1 MNPQKRFRETTY
13 RKRLRVENFTNT
25 IEISVKN
32 LHSKKIRLS
41 LFTNN
46 YLTTKP
52 MRRKVTL
59 KQIAK
64 ELDVSISTVS
74 KSLRDSPEI
83 SEDTRLKVQA
93 FAKLYNYKPNLIA
106 LSLKNKKTKTIGII
120 IPEIVH
126 HFFATVISGIEHVA
140 NENGYNVIV
149 TLSDESFDKEVIN
162 MEMLANGSI
171 DGFIMSLSKE
181 TQHKKDFHHITEVI
195 NQGMP
200 VVMFDRVT
208 NDILCDKVIIDDNL
222 AAYEAVQ
229 SLIDNGFKKIALITT
244 VDYVSV
250 GKLRT
255 DGYIKA
261 LKTNNIEINPEL
273 IIKIEDIDNC
283 EFQIEE
289 LVSNKELD
297 AIFAVNEL
305 FAVTAIKAAKKTNMK
320 VPEDISII
328 GFTDGIISKYSSPSI
343 TTVSQNGIKMGG
355 KAAKMLI
362 DRLEAEQEDDEHY
375 KTEVIE
381 THLVVR
387 ESTPTL

>member
-1 MNPQKRFRETTY
+1 MK
-13 RKRLRVENFTNT
+13 
-25 IEISVKN
+25 
-32 LHSKKIRLS
+32 
-41 LFTNN
+41 
-46 YLTTKP
+46 
-52 MRRKVTL
+52 RKVTL

-74 KSLRDSPEI
+74 KSLKDSPEI

-93 FAKLYNYKPNLIA
+93 FAKLYNYKPNNIA

-126 HFFATVISGIEHVA
+126 HFFATVISGVENVA
-140 NENGYNVIV
+140 NEHGYNVIV
-149 TLSDESFDKEVIN
+149 CLSDESFDKEVIN

-181 TQHKKDFHHITEVI
+181 TQLKKDFHHITEVI

-208 NDILCDKVIIDDNL
+208 NDIHCDKVIIDDNL
-222 AAYEAVQ
+222 AAFQAVQ
-229 SLIDNGFKKIALITT
+229 TLIDKGMKKIALITT

-255 DGYIKA
+255 DGYLKA
-261 LKTNNIEINPEL
+261 LKTNDIKVDDQ
-273 IIKIEDIDNC
+273 IILKIEDIDNC
-283 EFQIEE
+283 EGLIEN
-289 LVSNKELD
+289 LIKTQKID
-297 AIFAVNEL
+297 AVFAVNEL
-305 FAVTAIKAAKKTNMK
+305 FAVTAIKSALKLGLTI
-320 VPEDISII
+320 PEDIAVI

-362 DRLEAEQEDDEHY
+362 DRLESEDEDDEHY
-375 KTEVIE
+375 RTEIIE
-381 THLVVR
+381 THLVER

>member
-1 MNPQKRFRETTY
+1 MK
-13 RKRLRVENFTNT
+13 
-25 IEISVKN
+25 
-32 LHSKKIRLS
+32 
-41 LFTNN
+41 
-46 YLTTKP
+46 
-52 MRRKVTL
+52 RKVTL

-140 NENGYNVIV
+140 NEKGYNVIV

-171 DGFIMSLSKE
+171 DGFILSLSKE
-181 TQHKKDFHHITEVI
+181 TQLRRDFHHISEVI

-208 NDILCDKVIIDDNL
+208 NDISCDKVIIDDNF

-229 SLIDNGFKKIALITT
+229 KLIDAGFKNIALITT

-261 LKTNNIEINPEL
+261 LKTNDIAIDPDL
-273 IIKIEDIDNC
+273 ILKIEDIDNC
-283 EFQIEE
+283 TDQIEK
-289 LVSNKELD
+289 LIKNHNID

-305 FAVTAIKAAKKTNMK
+305 FAVTAIKSAKKQGIN
-320 VPEDISII
+320 VPENLAVI

-343 TTVSQNGIKMGG
+343 TTVGQNGIKMGN
-355 KAAKMLI
+355 KAAQMLI
-362 DRLEAEQEDDEHY
+362 DRLETELEEEEHY

-381 THLVVR
+381 THLVIR

>member
-1 MNPQKRFRETTY
+1 MYLSQ
-13 RKRLRVENFTNT
+13 
-25 IEISVKN
+25 ISYFIQMK
-32 LHSKKIRLS
+32 
-41 LFTNN
+41 
-46 YLTTKP
+46 
-52 MRRKVTL
+52 RKVTL

-74 KSLRDSPEI
+74 KSLKDSPEI
-83 SEDTRLKVQA
+83 SEDTRQKVQA

-140 NENGYNVIV
+140 NEYGYNVIV

-181 TQHKKDFHHITEVI
+181 TMQKKDFHHITEVI

-200 VVMFDRVT
+200 VVMFDRIT
-208 NDILCDKVIIDDNL
+208 NEILCDKVIIDDEF
-222 AAYEAVQ
+222 AAFSAVQ
-229 SLIDNGFKKIALITT
+229 KLIDAGNKQIAIIST

-250 GKLRT
+250 GNLRT
-255 DGYIKA
+255 KGYLKA
-261 LKTNNIEINPEL
+261 LKDNNLEVNEAL
-273 IIKIEDIDNC
+273 IVKVEDIDNC
-283 EFQIEE
+283 KDQIEK
-289 LVSNKELD
+289 LILNNPID

-305 FAVTAIKAAKKTNMK
+305 FAVTAIKVAKNNHIQIPNQIA
-320 VPEDISII
+320 VI

-355 KAAKMLI
+355 RAAKMLI
-362 DRLEAEQEDDEHY
+362 DRLENDEPEEEQF
-375 KTEVIE
+375 KTDVIE
-381 THLVVR
+381 THLVLR